1 MPLRF
6 PNMPAPR
13 CLVREYQNL
22 RCSHSLGKLLVH
34 SKHVNLVHVEHRTEL
49 VITNN
54 FLLVIGIL
62 KASKIFNQLR
72 VNITTCRDNSL
83 GVNMF
88 PHLLDDLWSGH
99 GRSTDNCC

>member
-1 MPLRF
+1 MQFL
-6 PNMPAPR
+6 
-13 CLVREYQNL
+13 
-22 RCSHSLGKLLVH
+22 HSLGKLLVH
-34 SKHVNLVHVEHRTEL
+34 SKHVNLVYVEHFTEL

-54 FLLVIGIL
+54 FFLVIRIL
-62 KASKIFNQLR
+62 KASKKSNQLLVHITTYR
-72 VNITTCRDNSL
+72 VNPL

>member
-6 PNMPAPR
+6 PNMPATSW
-13 CLVREYQNL
+13 LVRKYPKSPL
-22 RCSHSLGKLLVH
+22 FHSLGKLLVH
-34 SKHVNLVHVEHRTEL
+34 SKHVNLVYVKHRTEL
-49 VITNN
+49 VITDN
-54 FLLVIGIL
+54 FLLVVRIL
-62 KASKIFNQLR
+62 KAPKKFDQRL
-72 VNITTCRDNSL
+72 VHITTCRNNPL